1 MDHIKLVVKAPNQ
14 KIPDVSVSI
23 DPEWTVRDLKKH
35 LSVEYPSKPSP
46 PDQRLIY
53 SGHLMRDDQRLNDVF
68 HIGEESKDD
77 VYTIHLVC
85 RPIVSGGESGSSQ
98 TNLTLS
104 SQLQTTSGTSSRRGS
119 QQMGNPTSSGNQPTT
134 FPTMVPNSL
143 GIETP
148 PLTMPM
154 MMSNPL
160 MTSPMI
166 PMWTPEQIQAMYSQF
181 VTQWQ
186 ANPTVIPT
194 ISTFP
199 TTTVPFVNQP
209 STSSTSTTQQQS
221 PETVEQLIRQR
232 HGVVSNVQ
240 QQQPQLQQPP
250 VREEV
255 NQPAAANV
263 APGFNNAVIGGP
275 AAVVEDDAEVN
286 NRDWLDW
293 LYWASRAIVLF
304 SIVYFYSSFTR
315 FILVLATAALMYLYQ
330 IGAFGRPGEGLFGGG
345 EEDNEAEEVDD
356 PPEGQRAGQQQP
368 HPAEG
373 EQQPQAPQGVR
384 RNSGQNGQQP
394 ATPESEQD
402 RLSGLRLCWVVI
414 SSLFTSLIPEGPGG
428 AAGNFN

>member
-14 KIPDVSVSI
+14 KIPDVSTSI

-166 PMWTPEQIQAMYSQF
+166 PMMWTPEQIQAMYSQF

-199 TTTVPFVNQP
+199 TTTVPFVNHP

-275 AAVVEDDAEVN
+275 AAVVEDDDEVN

-293 LYWASRAIVLF
+293 FYWASRAIVLF

-356 PPEGQRAGQQQP
+356 PPEGQRAGQQP

-394 ATPESEQD
+394 VTPESEQD

>member
-1 MDHIKLVVKAPNQ
+1 
-14 KIPDVSVSI
+14 
-23 DPEWTVRDLKKH
+23 
-35 LSVEYPSKPSP
+35 
-46 PDQRLIY
+46 
-53 SGHLMRDDQRLNDVF
+53 
-68 HIGEESKDD
+68 
-77 VYTIHLVC
+77 
-85 RPIVSGGESGSSQ
+85 
-98 TNLTLS
+98 
-104 SQLQTTSGTSSRRGS
+104 
-119 QQMGNPTSSGNQPTT
+119 MGNPPTSPGNQPTT
-134 FPTMVPNSL
+134 FPTMVANPL

-154 MMSNPL
+154 MMPNPL
-160 MTSPMI
+160 MASPMI
-166 PMWTPEQIQAMYSQF
+166 PMMWTPEQIQAMYSQF
-181 VTQWQ
+181 VAQWQ

-194 ISTFP
+194 ISTLP

-209 STSSTSTTQQQS
+209 STSSTSTTQQQQS
-221 PETVEQLIRQR
+221 PQTVEQLIRQR
-232 HGVVSNVQ
+232 HGVVPNVQ

-250 VREEV
+250 VREVV
-255 NQPAAANV
+255 NQPAAANI
-263 APGFNNAVIGGP
+263 APANNPMIGGP
-275 AAVVEDDAEVN
+275 AAVVEDDDEVD

-293 LYWASRAIVLF
+293 FYWASRAIVLF

-330 IGAFGRPGEGLFGGG
+330 IGAFGRPEEGLFGGG
-345 EEDNEAEEVDD
+345 EDNEAEEVDD

-368 HPAEG
+368 EG

-394 ATPESEQD
+394 VTPESEQD